1 MNLDGT
7 RVREQHLLIVIAVF
21 FGHNNSQVP
30 AIFLIDIT
38 LEGEIG
44 YHFSWGTQ
52 TLENQETIPLEET
65 LAIVGLLG
73 ETAGLDA
80 DLTAR
85 KRFLMRGLS
94 RLVDSDGWLWS
105 MTRADHAK
113 GQPVSAG
120 VIYDDLTENQF
131 AGWVEASQ
139 IAKLP
144 PPEDA
149 PLSRELLKGKHFT
162 RTRDQLVSDDQWYS
176 HPTIEKYRLQRG
188 IDDFVYS
195 IYPLGEHGDCCSAIG
210 LFRKK
215 GRPKFNSRER
225 RIVHILLGSV
235 PWLHEAGFPN
245 APARE
250 LLQLTPRKRMVLV
263 HLLNGKR
270 RVEIAKLLSI
280 SEDSVKTH
288 TSEILR
294 HFGMRDQVALMSHFL
309 SGDGGTRRVSVL

>member
-1 MNLDGT
+1 MDG
-7 RVREQHLLIVIAVF
+7 
-21 FGHNNSQVP
+21 
-30 AIFLIDIT
+30 
-38 LEGEIG
+38 
-44 YHFSWGTQ
+44 
-52 TLENQETIPLEET
+52 QETISLEET

-85 KRFLMRGLS
+85 KRFLLRGLS
-94 RLVDSDGWLWS
+94 RLIDADGWLWS
-105 MTRADHAK
+105 MTRADHSK

-120 VIYDDLTENQF
+120 VIYDDLTESQF

-149 PLSRELLKGKHFT
+149 PLSRELQKGRHFT
-162 RTRDQLVSDDQWYS
+162 RTRDQLVTDEQWYS

-195 IYPLGEHGDCCSAIG
+195 IYPLGDQGDCCSAIG
-210 LFRKK
+210 LFRKY
-215 GRPKFNSRER
+215 GRSKFTSRDR

-270 RVEIAKLLSI
+270 RLEIAKLLSI
-280 SEDSVKTH
+280 SEESVKTH

-309 SGDGGTRRVSVL
+309 SGDGGDTASQIS